1 VNITSENIA
10 PLHLRLNVNLTP
22 DDYLAK
28 VDSGIKELSKK
39 IAMPGFRPGK
49 VPVSLSRKMYGN
61 QVLADELDKILNES
75 VTTYIKENNLEI
87 FGQPLPSRT
96 ENMVIDI
103 ANPSEYNFGFEVG
116 LVPSFQIAALDTHSF
131 EKEACLVTDDMINEE
146 IDKITM
152 RYGKEE
158 DIEKPEGDDNIIL
171 AEFDELDE
179 QGAVKE
185 GGVSNRTSFLL
196 RVVKDESVKQEM
208 LNLKKDD
215 SIQIDINKTFGHDHN
230 LIIHNLLNT
239 DHARADLMSPMFRL
253 LIHGVKRVLRA
264 ELNQDLFD
272 KAYGASQI
280 DSEDALRARLRAQL
294 EKEFNRVGAVRLE
307 NAIHKYLI
315 DNTSIDFPEAF
326 LKNWVQANNAEGKQ
340 QDEVS
345 DEEFRMI
352 IERLKWDLIVNKLT
366 KEWNLQVNIE
376 DIRQAVK
383 NEIISRYF
391 GGSADDSMNELVER
405 LADSMLKEE
414 KSIRRYTEMALYD
427 KVFSHATSLIKT
439 NEVVKSYHDFV
450 HQH

>member
-1 VNITSENIA
+1 
-10 PLHLRLNVNLTP
+10 
-22 DDYLAK
+22 
-28 VDSGIKELSKK
+28 
-39 IAMPGFRPGK
+39 
-49 VPVSLSRKMYGN
+49 
-61 QVLADELDKILNES
+61 
-75 VTTYIKENNLEI
+75 
-87 FGQPLPSRT
+87 
-96 ENMVIDI
+96 
-103 ANPSEYNFGFEVG
+103 
-116 LVPSFQIAALDTHSF
+116 
-131 EKEACLVTDDMINEE
+131 
-146 IDKITM
+146 
-152 RYGKEE
+152 
-158 DIEKPEGDDNIIL
+158 
-171 AEFDELDE
+171 
-179 QGAVKE
+179 
-185 GGVSNRTSFLL
+185 
-196 RVVKDESVKQEM
+196 
-208 LNLKKDD
+208 
-215 SIQIDINKTFGHDHN
+215 
-230 LIIHNLLNT
+230 
-239 DHARADLMSPMFRL
+239 MFRL

-315 DNTSIDFPEAF
+315 DNTSIDFPEVF
-326 LKNWVQANNAEGKQ
+326 LKKWVQANNAEGKQ

-427 KVFSHATSLIKT
+427 KVFSQATSLIKT